1 MAETRFA
8 LGISEKGIDNRDV
21 FRTGAISI
29 ALVDF
34 GREAQVA
41 PVDQDSTTK
50 QPWLKTFLFS
60 FLVLSTYF
68 SKRASTKS

>member
-21 FRTGAISI
+21 FRTGAMGAISI

-34 GREAQVA
+34 WRKVQVA

-50 QPWLKTFLFS
+50 QAPVANDS
-60 FLVLSTYF
+60 PG
-68 SKRASTKS
+68 